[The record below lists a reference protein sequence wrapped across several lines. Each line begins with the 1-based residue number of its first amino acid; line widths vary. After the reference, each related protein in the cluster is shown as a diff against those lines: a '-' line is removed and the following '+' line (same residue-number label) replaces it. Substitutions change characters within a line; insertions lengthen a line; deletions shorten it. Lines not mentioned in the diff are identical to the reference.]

1 MTRTLDPVNLA
12 VLNGRL
18 VGHAEPRVL
27 GIVRCL
33 FFDTMK
39 ARSCNEDF

>member
-18 VGHAEPRVL
+18 VGHAEPRKVL
-27 GIVRCL
+27 GDSPLLIFRH
-33 FFDTMK
+33 DESEK
-39 ARSCNEDF
+39 PQ